1 MPAFNYQSPYAERVF
16 IQAQPNLTT
25 VQNNGGGWNSAGASF
40 IRVMDDSLHIK
51 PEEPLVSTNWKHGTA
66 SQLQKIKGRKSA
78 SWSLNA
84 PLVPSGTQAVPPDTD
99 TLLQSIFGGAGALAT
114 GTAFGN
120 AWEYQVHDQASIPV
134 TLLGFQHGQPATGNR
149 YAVGCVP
156 QKLTID
162 LNGNI
167 LGLNTSGVAV
177 SAVENET
184 FSVVDQVAQGG
195 LTSYPGEPGSYSA
208 NGSLINAFG
217 GSLYINGVQYSN
229 MCDSFS
235 VEYDTGFTLKGNYV
249 DSAYPL
255 SVIYGR
261 RSAKCSIGFVNND
274 STALATLK
282 QLGRTSAP
290 VTVAFYLGTIPGQRV
305 YFILKGVQ
313 FTADDMTD
321 QGAGYIAILF
331 SNAESSATPGTSDD
345 FRIGFA

>member
-1 MPAFNYQSPYAERVF
+1 MSAFNYQSPYAERVF
-16 IQAQPNLTT
+16 IQAQPSLNT

-66 SQLQKIKGRKSA
+66 SQLQKIKGRRSA

-84 PLVPSGTQAVPPDTD
+84 PIVPSGTQAVPPDMD
-99 TLLQSIFGGAGALAT
+99 QLLQCVFGGAGSLAT

-120 AWEYQVHDQASIPV
+120 AWQYSIYDQKSIPF
-134 TLLGFQHGQPATGNR
+134 TLLGFQHNTPATGNR

-167 LGLNTSGVAV
+167 LGLATTGVAV

-184 FSVVDQVAQGG
+184 FSVLDAVAQGS
-195 LTSYPGEPGSYSA
+195 LTTFPSEPGSYSA

-217 GSLYINGVQYSN
+217 GTLYINGVQYSS

-235 VEYDTGFTLKGNYV
+235 VEFDTGFTLKGNYV

-255 SVIYGR
+255 SVVYGR
-261 RSAKCSIGFVNND
+261 RTASVSIGFVNND
-274 STALATLK
+274 SSALSTLK
-282 QLGRTSAP
+282 QSGRTSTP
-290 VTVAFYLGTIPGQRV
+290 VQVAFYLGSIPGQRM
-305 YFILKGVQ
+305 YFLINGVQ

-321 QGAGYIAILF
+321 QGSGYISIQF
-331 SNAESSATPGTSDD
+331 SNANSSVSPGTATDLVV
-345 FRIGFA
+345 GFA